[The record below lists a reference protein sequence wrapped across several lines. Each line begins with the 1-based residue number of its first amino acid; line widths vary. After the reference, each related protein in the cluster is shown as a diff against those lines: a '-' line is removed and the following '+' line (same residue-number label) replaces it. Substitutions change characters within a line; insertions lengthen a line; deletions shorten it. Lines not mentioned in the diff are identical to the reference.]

1 MWVLTQP
8 PPSMEEVPE
17 GRKGAPAGVAA
28 HMPGH
33 KSLIHAFTDSAS
45 ARQIH
50 PAALPRPFFK
60 GLHDWG

>member
-1 MWVLTQP
+1 MGTDTT
-8 PPSMEEVPE
+8 STIYGE
-17 GRKGAPAGVAA
+17 GAQRAEGTPAGVSE

-33 KSLIHAFTDSAS
+33 KSLIHTFTDSAS

-60 GLHDWG
+60 GLHGWG